1 MIPVKDHKNLY
12 RDEKSGA
19 IINTDTG
26 GFNRYKKMK
35 RFKDNQKDEIDKI
48 KEDISEIKELTET
61 IFKKKLYYYKCLKLI
76 QKLKVKKEEKLLG
89 TTIFTIENFYEK
101 PEEVFNLLFNR
112 GNTFWKMDEKPT
124 TNGVHFEDRRTQ
136 EYNYSLKKFMNS

>member
-26 GFNRYKKMK
+26 GFNQYKKMK

-48 KEDISEIKELTET
+48 KEDISEIKEL
-61 IFKKKLYYYKCLKLI
+61 LKQFL
-76 QKLKVKKEEKLLG
+76 QK
-89 TTIFTIENFYEK
+89 
-101 PEEVFNLLFNR
+101 
-112 GNTFWKMDEKPT
+112 
-124 TNGVHFEDRRTQ
+124 
-136 EYNYSLKKFMNS
+136 